1 MGYDKK
7 SFLAGL
13 SAGTQ
18 LKGWATRPA
27 DASGGLQNISLKT
40 IKLRTPPILPANLSV
55 AQGYSACTLNTPGVI
70 LIQTFEEVS

>member
-18 LKGWATRPA
+18 LRGWASSPSG
-27 DASGGLQNISLKT
+27 AS
-40 IKLRTPPILPANLSV
+40 P
-55 AQGYSACTLNTPGVI
+55 GYSMDAPKRLPNPPLLVVSGDI
-70 LIQTFEEVS
+70 LSENYNAPKRLPNPPLIEVFSFLEV

>member
-18 LKGWATRPA
+18 LKGWASYPSEASSKYSTDAPKRRPNPPLLA
-27 DASGGLQNISLKT
+27 VDGDMLSGNYDAAKRQPN
-40 IKLRTPPILPANLSV
+40 PP
-55 AQGYSACTLNTPGVI
+55 
-70 LIQTFEEVS
+70 LIEVFSFLEV

>member
-18 LKGWATRPA
+18 LKGWSSYPSEAAYNKYSTYAPKRLP
-27 DASGGLQNISLKT
+27 N
-40 IKLRTPPILPANLSV
+40 PPLLVVNGDIRSEN
-55 AQGYSACTLNTPGVI
+55 YSAPKRLPNPP
-70 LIQTFEEVS
+70 LIEVFSFLEV